1 MKENATKI
9 LISLKFFVI
18 YYIIYGILIAFV
30 EPFSWFGSKKLEQI
44 GVIGHIF
51 IITLPLFITVIY
63 YSINYNKYKILLKY
77 KGVKNISIGEKRGDS
92 FEALRNRANN
102 KIISVGVGM
111 TNISDYAL
119 KSFEKQA
126 KNVDIQFLMINPEML
141 RECPS
146 YCRDIEDLLGI
157 ENVCSKVESSFDRL
171 KKFCKE
177 SNKNNPHRKATL
189 STYNTIPTNSVTI
202 IDPDNV
208 NGEMII
214 EFFLYQSGNHRPRL
228 HICKTPKEHDLFDVI
243 YEQYT
248 ELFKH
253 SKKVI

>member
-1 MKENATKI
+1 MFSNI
-9 LISLKFFVI
+9 FN
-18 YYIIYGILIAFV
+18 LIAFV

-157 ENVCSKVESSFDRL
+157 ENVC
-171 KKFCKE
+171 
-177 SNKNNPHRKATL
+177 NPHRKATL